1 YTRPLLQKQL
11 GLYHDKFLQPLR
23 SAVKEGVISGKSFEE
38 WESWVRDK
46 NRDAEEKE
54 RSIKEVLPQYL
65 EERRAL
71 ALERKKLLGD
81 PRLDQVTDSKLK
93 TDIGSLKDDSA
104 YFEKRSFTQ
113 RKNLVDCIAAGLAV
127 MEGGEAYGKLW
138 EKAENLLHEATRS
151 PQPALHRDKVGTW
164 LRRIFE
170 SGASPAEIEKFLHP
184 NGGKGTLKDLIET
197 WRAVAVQFWTLR
209 KDPAF
214 QGVTMEF
221 IDTKAFL
228 WKHFSE
234 RVSYVAWMR
243 EQAAHAQALRAKAAG
258 RIGQSAQALDEGGQR
273 RWLEEYVF
281 NGKYNLVELQSI
293 VSGNLTVRLEN
304 KVAIVRRY
312 DAALAEAK
320 KSQGARGMSLLERST
335 FLRLHYEQQE
345 AKTVELEERLR
356 DFRRQKPD
364 FLLIRHLMDREDYEG
379 AAELI
384 EEAKK
389 KPGRTLEDETKL
401 HSMERTIA
409 LRQKEAAPGK
419 QEAGKKLSEI
429 EELDGLLESI
439 ESPGLQSIAI
449 DLCNRGSESINAL
462 GWTSYNRDWCNR
474 NGYLNPPREELAI
487 KKGKAAALAKER
499 RRKRGVV
506 SETIQ
511 GETAEREYVELS
523 RSSATNVC
531 VDLEDSAARRAFAE
545 TLHLRRK
552 DHRALYWT
560 NTIFHR
566 QGALMDLFIQ
576 REETRKIYKM
586 RNLLRKTEAKGMHY
600 EYRRTKQ
607 DLSET
612 TSKVKTHRF
621 SNKTHTS
628 SLPAG
633 ER

>member
-1 YTRPLLQKQL
+1 
-11 GLYHDKFLQPLR
+11 
-23 SAVKEGVISGKSFEE
+23 
-38 WESWVRDK
+38 
-46 NRDAEEKE
+46 
-54 RSIKEVLPQYL
+54 
-65 EERRAL
+65 
-71 ALERKKLLGD
+71 
-81 PRLDQVTDSKLK
+81 
-93 TDIGSLKDDSA
+93 
-104 YFEKRSFTQ
+104 
-113 RKNLVDCIAAGLAV
+113 
-127 MEGGEAYGKLW
+127 
-138 EKAENLLHEATRS
+138 
-151 PQPALHRDKVGTW
+151 
-164 LRRIFE
+164 
-170 SGASPAEIEKFLHP
+170 
-184 NGGKGTLKDLIET
+184 
-197 WRAVAVQFWTLR
+197 
-209 KDPAF
+209 
-214 QGVTMEF
+214 
-221 IDTKAFL
+221 
-228 WKHFSE
+228 
-234 RVSYVAWMR
+234 
-243 EQAAHAQALRAKAAG
+243 
-258 RIGQSAQALDEGGQR
+258 
-273 RWLEEYVF
+273 
-281 NGKYNLVELQSI
+281 
-293 VSGNLTVRLEN
+293 
-304 KVAIVRRY
+304 
-312 DAALAEAK
+312 
-320 KSQGARGMSLLERST
+320 
-335 FLRLHYEQQE
+335 
-345 AKTVELEERLR
+345 
-356 DFRRQKPD
+356 
-364 FLLIRHLMDREDYEG
+364 
-379 AAELI
+379 
-384 EEAKK
+384 
-389 KPGRTLEDETKL
+389 
-401 HSMERTIA
+401 MERTIA

-566 QGALMDLFIQ
+566 QGALMDLSIQ